1 MDAEKN
7 KKEVS
12 QSRVLFTSK
21 DLKIF
26 SDAEAASAA
35 ERDFI
40 LNQSP
45 IERIRETV
53 QLILRVYPI
62 KEKKDGPDKIYFDH
76 P

>member
-7 KKEVS
+7 KKEES
-12 QSRVLFTSK
+12 PSRVLFTSK
-21 DLKIF
+21 DIKIF
-26 SDAEAASAA
+26 SDAEAASEA
-35 ERDFI
+35 EMDFV

-62 KEKKDGPDKIYFDH
+62 KEKKEGPDKIYFDH

>member
-1 MDAEKN
+1 MDAEN
-7 KKEVS
+7 KKKEES
-12 QSRVLFTSK
+12 PSRVLFTSK
-21 DLKIF
+21 DIKIF